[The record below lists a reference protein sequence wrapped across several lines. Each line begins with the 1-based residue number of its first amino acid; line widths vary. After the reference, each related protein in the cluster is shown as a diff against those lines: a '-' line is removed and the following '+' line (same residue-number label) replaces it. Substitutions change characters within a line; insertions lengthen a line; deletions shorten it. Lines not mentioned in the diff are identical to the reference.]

1 MIFFLILND
10 LLFDIAWFL
19 FDIYIFDYQNYVEQL
34 LVYVLFLF
42 VCSFDMCYHVISV
55 ILILNNC

>member
-1 MIFFLILND
+1 MIFFILND
-10 LLFDIAWFL
+10 LL

-42 VCSFDMCYHVISV
+42 VCSFDMCYHVISHKCYN
-55 ILILNNC
+55 L